1 MFELHQALQK
11 ESNIIR
17 EFKEKAIYSM
27 KLKEKTIQSTN
38 SKKAKYPMKFKEK
51 AIYSS
56 KFKNKAIQ
64 SNP

>member
-38 SKKAKYPMKFKEK
+38 SKKANIP
-51 AIYSS
+51 
-56 KFKNKAIQ
+56 
-64 SNP
+64 